1 MLRLKYLLILMVL
14 VSCLSACSKANSME
28 QSEKKTEAAESEADK
43 RILEIQAQAR
53 GLADDEKEMVEYGDV
68 SRAETLW
75 SEAMA
80 FVTDSQDYF
89 ESNESIENAILYGYY
104 IEYINEEYSDVD
116 DVPNRYYAWKIG
128 KNLAEV
134 ASKVYTQEISDSEI
148 ENYLVKI
155 QEDLASIYGEN

>member
-1 MLRLKYLLILMVL
+1 MVL

-89 ESNESIENAILYGYY
+89 ESNESI
-104 IEYINEEYSDVD
+104 
-116 DVPNRYYAWKIG
+116 
-128 KNLAEV
+128 
-134 ASKVYTQEISDSEI
+134 
-148 ENYLVKI
+148 
-155 QEDLASIYGEN
+155 